1 MKTIAK
7 IEQYCRE
14 NIEDYELRVQLA
26 VGRMDRWR
34 APLDS
39 VDPSLCSEIE
49 DYMTEYCEENG
60 IDCEDFTAEDVI
72 FHC

>member
-26 VGRMDRWR
+26 LNRMDRWR

-49 DYMTEYCEENG
+49 DYMAEYCEENG
-60 IDCEDFTAEDVI
+60 IDCEDFTTEELLS
-72 FHC
+72 